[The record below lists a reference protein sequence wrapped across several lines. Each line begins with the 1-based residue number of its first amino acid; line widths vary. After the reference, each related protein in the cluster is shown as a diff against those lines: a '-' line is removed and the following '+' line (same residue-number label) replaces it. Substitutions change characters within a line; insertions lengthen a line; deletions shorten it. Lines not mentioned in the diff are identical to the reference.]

1 MEEND
6 PGTTARSPV
15 EADDDDQPTA
25 EVPVEEI
32 SEVPAPVVKT
42 DDAVASWM
50 APETDDLAGGS
61 SVLDDFTDEDY
72 LAATT
77 TEYQGL
83 AESVRKAATETHEL
97 QAVALVL
104 VHVPAQIEHQSAAAL
119 VLVHQQGRRA
129 GLADHQ
135 AAADQIEAEVAQARH
150 AKFHVEAIRQPSRQ
164 VLLLGRRNLDR
175 MAHLGGID
183 DVGRRRALG
192 QLGVERL
199 VLPDGIVRQPP
210 RHSADRQAGEA
221 GGQRTPRRRSPRR
234 GLPPCRRAGEQ
245 LWQRLDIL
253 QRFGQQCRS
262 IPIKAVLLSQK
273 LRERS

>member
-77 TEYQGL
+77 
-83 AESVRKAATETHEL
+83 
-97 QAVALVL
+97 
-104 VHVPAQIEHQSAAAL
+104 
-119 VLVHQQGRRA
+119 
-129 GLADHQ
+129 
-135 AAADQIEAEVAQARH
+135 
-150 AKFHVEAIRQPSRQ
+150 
-164 VLLLGRRNLDR
+164 
-175 MAHLGGID
+175 
-183 DVGRRRALG
+183 
-192 QLGVERL
+192 
-199 VLPDGIVRQPP
+199 
-210 RHSADRQAGEA
+210 
-221 GGQRTPRRRSPRR
+221 
-234 GLPPCRRAGEQ
+234 
-245 LWQRLDIL
+245 
-253 QRFGQQCRS
+253 
-262 IPIKAVLLSQK
+262 
-273 LRERS
+273 